1 MDSFQ
6 DGDLLD
12 LNVINGLKELG
23 GDDSFFK
30 EIIEL
35 YVEQYPDLL
44 DKIKSA
50 LSNGDFVNVSKS
62 AHALKGASLNI
73 GAKKLAEICLQIE
86 TNSSSEKSVCLD
98 ELLHNLEKYYEISVE
113 EIRKL

>member
-6 DGDLLD
+6 DEDLLD

-50 LSNGDFVNVSKS
+50 LSNGDYVNVSKS

-73 GAKKLAEICLQIE
+73 GAKKMAEICLQIE
-86 TNSSSEKSVCLD
+86 TNSGVENSIDFNDLII
-98 ELLHNLEKYYEISVE
+98 NLEKYYEISVE
-113 EIRKL
+113 ELRKL